1 MPIELHCDHCGKLVR
16 APDDAAGKRGVCP
29 SCHQSVYIPTPSGQL
44 EPLPI
49 EPVDSDAERERQ
61 RLLRES
67 QDLVSRV
74 LHDREATG
82 DAARGRGSAPG
93 ATARTPAGTAPGAP
107 TRPPAGSAPAPAA
120 APPPPVDV
128 RKLII
133 QYARAMADG
142 ELAVADRLAQHIR
155 RDMKRAEDVMQEI
168 TLDELPPAEIANVP
182 RPVLVG
188 FFKTLRGG

>member
-16 APDDAAGKRGVCP
+16 APDDAGGKRGVCP
-29 SCHQSVYIPTPSGQL
+29 SCHQSVYIPTPSEQL
-44 EPLPI
+44 EPLTI
-49 EPVDSDAERERQ
+49 EPVDKNAERERQ

-67 QDLVSRV
+67 HDLVNRV
-74 LHDREATG
+74 LHEREAPG
-82 DAARGRGSAPG
+82 DAQRGRSSAPS
-93 ATARTPAGTAPGAP
+93 APSAPARTPGGPAP
-107 TRPPAGSAPAPAA
+107 TPGA

-155 RDMKRAEDVMQEI
+155 RDMKKAEDVMQEI